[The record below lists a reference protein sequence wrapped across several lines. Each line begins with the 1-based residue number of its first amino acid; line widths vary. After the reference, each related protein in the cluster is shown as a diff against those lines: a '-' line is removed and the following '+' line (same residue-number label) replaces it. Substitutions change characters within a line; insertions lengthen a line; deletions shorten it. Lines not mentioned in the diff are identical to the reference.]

1 MKMAQLWLARLNLTF
16 LTLILIALMTNYLRS
31 KSDTVVGRVKSR
43 SGKDKERAEMEL
55 WFQFTCIPATSAIER
70 VGITRPKRG
79 IRISSYSEKMNGRF
93 AAIRLT
99 TLILVE
105 LETDKDVIKQNQLS
119 TWWGRDVLNFLV
131 RARVMVLRK
140 LVGIINVSGQQPTT
154 VTIAAPTTWWISYL
168 GRKNVDTLAWGLCR
182 MIH

>member
-1 MKMAQLWLARLNLTF
+1 M
-16 LTLILIALMTNYLRS
+16 
-31 KSDTVVGRVKSR
+31 
-43 SGKDKERAEMEL
+43 
-55 WFQFTCIPATSAIER
+55 
-70 VGITRPKRG
+70 
-79 IRISSYSEKMNGRF
+79 
-93 AAIRLT
+93 
-99 TLILVE
+99 
-105 LETDKDVIKQNQLS
+105 
-119 TWWGRDVLNFLV
+119 NFLV